1 MICPIELTLS
11 QMFAHHSRKISPS
24 GFLRCNFFFFFAQ
37 QPFMSHKMLTSR
49 SLAMI
54 NLPEKESVIQPVLV
68 RLTTVVC
75 RGPWPV
81 ANNVSKAKTA
91 AVSV

>member
-1 MICPIELTLS
+1 
-11 QMFAHHSRKISPS
+11 
-24 GFLRCNFFFFFAQ
+24 
-37 QPFMSHKMLTSR
+37 MSHKMLTSR

-54 NLPEKESVIQPVLV
+54 NLSEKEPVIQLVLI